1 MCNDDRSHAM
11 SSIGHHCYVYGWT
24 LWQRMDL
31 QYHNSCFIYQTF
43 DNVLKEMTKEIW
55 MFWMV
60 LNLKKSQMKQISN
73 KSPITKNASKEWGW
87 HSTPQLI
94 CVVPFNN
101 IIDKKN

>member
-1 MCNDDRSHAM
+1 MLHISNFGFKRNDKR
-11 SSIGHHCYVYGWT
+11 G
-24 LWQRMDL
+24 
-31 QYHNSCFIYQTF
+31 
-43 DNVLKEMTKEIW
+43 IW

-94 CVVPFNN
+94 CVVPFND